1 MNMSNNSMF
10 GDDDKKIR
18 KSSRSNEEDSDVF
31 WDISLSSISLNHL
44 ESISKLRLK
53 A

>member
-1 MNMSNNSMF
+1 MSNNSMF

-31 WDISLSSISLNHL
+31 
-44 ESISKLRLK
+44 
-53 A
+53 